1 MAYVYKEKDEAN
13 LQQEKGGRSVWVTI
27 CGGGM
32 AKYRTN
38 HKNRY
43 KNREDTGLKEETEGK
58 KTQESK

>member
-1 MAYVYKEKDEAN
+1 MAYVYKEKDEDN

-38 HKNRY
+38 HKNR
-43 KNREDTGLKEETEGK
+43 
-58 KTQESK
+58 